1 MTSVSS
7 VEAEGSG
14 QGHPRPPFRLVS
26 LCFVNHTCPPGK
38 KKIPLLAGSAS
49 DPRMVG
55 GAAAVTRARG
65 ARSLPLAVTRPASA
79 PELPFPLTS
88 PASSV

>member
-1 MTSVSS
+1 MRRGADRGTP
-7 VEAEGSG
+7 APHLG
-14 QGHPRPPFRLVS
+14 LY
-26 LCFVNHTCPPGK
+26 LCVLSIIRVLQE

-55 GAAAVTRARG
+55 GAAAVTKARG